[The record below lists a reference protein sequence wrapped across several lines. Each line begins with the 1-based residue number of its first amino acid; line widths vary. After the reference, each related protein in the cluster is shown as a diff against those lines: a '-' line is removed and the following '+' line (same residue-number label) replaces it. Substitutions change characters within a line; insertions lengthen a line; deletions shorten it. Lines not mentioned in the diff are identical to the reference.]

1 MNTAVITIHYLNKR
15 GGNMS
20 TIVTAIDFSK
30 GSIHALDYTL
40 QIANRTKSNIIL
52 VWVDNHSVTDP
63 VLQPYSTEFKN
74 EAKQNF
80 EEILPVY
87 QKKLKSGNITYK
99 LRKGKV
105 AQEVA
110 AVAKSANAQ
119 MIISGTHGGS
129 GYEEFWI
136 GSNANR
142 IVIMAP
148 CPVIT
153 VNHLF
158 DNKIGIH
165 NIVLPIDSTIDTR
178 KKVPEAI
185 KMASIFNA
193 EIHILGVYSTTL
205 NTLHKRVDAAV
216 EKVKEDLIRNEI
228 PFRSKIIDAQNITTA
243 TINYVDETNADMII
257 MMTEQESSSQNRL
270 LGQYAQ
276 QMVNL
281 SPVPVLS
288 IHPNYS

>member
-1 MNTAVITIHYLNKR
+1 MKK
-15 GGNMS
+15 
-20 TIVTAIDFSK
+20 IVTAIDFSK
-30 GSIHALDYTL
+30 GSIHALEYSL
-40 QIANRTKSNIIL
+40 HIANHTQSDLIL
-52 VWVDNHSVTDP
+52 VWVDNHSETEP
-63 VLQPYSTEFKN
+63 VYQHYSNEFRK
-74 EAKQNF
+74 EAKHSF
-80 EEILPVY
+80 EDLVKEY
-87 QKKLKSGNITYK
+87 QKKLKHGKVSCK

-110 AVAKSANAQ
+110 SVAKGENADL
-119 MIISGTHGGS
+119 IIAGTHGGS

-158 DNKIGIH
+158 DNKVGIH
-165 NIVLPIDSTIDTR
+165 NIVLPIDSTTDTR
-178 KKVPEAI
+178 KKVPAAI
-185 KMASIFNA
+185 KIAKIFQA
-193 EIHILGVYSTTL
+193 EIHILGVYTTTL
-205 NTLHKRVDAAV
+205 NSFHKRVDSAV
-216 EKVKEDLIRNEI
+216 EKVKESLKNNEI
-228 PFRSKIIDAQNITTA
+228 PYKSSIIQSQNVTTA
-243 TINYVDETNADMII
+243 TINYVDENLADMVVI
-257 MMTEQESSSQNRL
+257 MTEQDSSTQSRL

-288 IHPNYS
+288 IHPLDSKLD